1 MRYITVLVVAL
12 LFASPLLA
20 ETPCDFK
27 GISVGSKMSPAQL
40 MSALG
45 VTKYKTNPPPHSP
58 SLALTEK
65 YGFIAAGEIE
75 DWEIGPYC
83 STTMCTVPS
92 GVAVGNNDNIPVKV
106 DISFH
111 EHLITKIVISFSEIY
126 WDEKLTIFDQKYPP
140 RFLRAS
146 CDFET
151 NSSMPGV
158 MPAYS
163 PALMRR
169 VLATCLLG
177 CMTLPAWP
185 EGASGAKAA
194 KVPSTRLPGAAFAA
208 LETISPDHI
217 RWHVRYL
224 SHDLLEGRGTGQRGG
239 DIAAEYIAT
248 QFAEYGLKPAGDHG
262 TYMQKVPLVGITTLP
277 DTQFSFVPKQGEAMA
292 LKLLDEYVAYDH
304 PTGAL
309 GNRRGDRLCRLRH

>member
-27 GISVGSKMSPAQL
+27 GISVGSKMSPDQL

-126 WDEKLTIFDQKYPP
+126 WDGGFNFPAH
-140 RFLRAS
+140 RNLRVS
-146 CDFET
+146 E
-151 NSSMPGV
+151 GV
-158 MPAYS
+158 EN
-163 PALMRR
+163 
-169 VLATCLLG
+169 LL
-177 CMTLPAWP
+177 
-185 EGASGAKAA
+185 
-194 KVPSTRLPGAAFAA
+194 R
-208 LETISPDHI
+208 
-217 RWHVRYL
+217 
-224 SHDLLEGRGTGQRGG
+224 
-239 DIAAEYIAT
+239 
-248 QFAEYGLKPAGDHG
+248 
-262 TYMQKVPLVGITTLP
+262 
-277 DTQFSFVPKQGEAMA
+277 
-292 LKLLDEYVAYDH
+292 
-304 PTGAL
+304 
-309 GNRRGDRLCRLRH
+309 